1 MLFALVSLVVA
12 VFMSAS
18 LIKSA
23 SIQPEKTKDLKP
35 NQKDQQKI
43 DQHAQALVK
52 AQ

>member
-23 SIQPEKTKDLKP
+23 STQPEKPKDLKP
-35 NQKDQQKI
+35 NQKNQNRIDQQ
-43 DQHAQALVK
+43 AQSLK
-52 AQ
+52 